1 MADITFEEI
10 EKMMQ
15 SGGGRPVIENLNDIE
30 VQQIQLM
37 CWDFFSAYKMGDN
50 QRCARIFQ
58 IICDIT
64 EMKVELQSLQEYF
77 KGQKIGKYKG
87 TISLKMASKY
97 VAHITSEVR
106 GMTDP
111 RIKSSPID

>member
-1 MADITFEEI
+1 MSYEEL
-10 EKMMQ
+10 EKFMQ
-15 SGGGRPVIENLNDIE
+15 GGGARPVVEHLNDIE

-37 CWDFFSAYKMGDN
+37 TWDFFSAYKMGDN

-64 EMKVELQSLQEYF
+64 EAKVELQTLQEYF

-97 VAHITSEVR
+97 VAHITSELR